1 VKKLGI
7 WRVSKALQMFF
18 VGQDSS
24 SLHAR
29 VLLKL
34 EMAYNRDLTFS
45 PFRVCLEQRIAKRRK
60 GKKHTRIEY
69 RCNEKTDERKITG
82 KYRQR
87 CLERKNSEQ

>member
-24 SLHAR
+24 SLHAL

-34 EMAYNRDLTFS
+34 EMAYNRDLNFF
-45 PFRVCLEQRIAKRRK
+45 PF
-60 GKKHTRIEY
+60 
-69 RCNEKTDERKITG
+69 
-82 KYRQR
+82 
-87 CLERKNSEQ
+87 